1 MKKLA
6 IGCGIVVLVLGVLA
20 VGVGYYGYLK
30 VRGTVQQF
38 AELAKVPDIE
48 RQITVKT
55 SYTPPASGELTA
67 SQVDRLMEVQKRV
80 HDRLGENFAKFQQ
93 TYKSL
98 ADKKEATA
106 ADLPAL
112 ISAYRDLAAMWLDAK
127 RTQVDALNEAG
138 LSLGEYKWIRS
149 SAYQA
154 IGAPYLDVDFAR
166 IAADAKAGVQQ
177 ASMPGSFE
185 GAFRGTPPAINVKL
199 VEKFK
204 KQLEDNLA
212 LASFGL

>member
-6 IGCGIVVLVLGVLA
+6 IGCGVVVLVLGIVV
-20 VGVGYYGYLK
+20 VGVGYYGYMK
-30 VRGTVQQF
+30 VRGTVTQL
-38 AELAKVPDIE
+38 AELSKVPEIE
-48 RQITVKT
+48 REVRIRT
-55 SYTPPASGELTA
+55 SYTAPPSGELTA
-67 SQVDRLMEVQKRV
+67 SQVEKFMQVQTRV
-80 HDRLGENFAKFQQ
+80 RDRLGANFATFQR
-93 TYKSL
+93 TYQSL
-98 ADKKEATA
+98 ADKKQATA

-112 ISAYRDLAAMWLDAK
+112 LSAYRDLAAMYLDAK
-127 RTQVDALNEAG
+127 RTQVEALNSAG
-138 LSLGEYKWIRS
+138 LSLEEYRWIRS

-166 IAADAKAGVQQ
+166 IAADAKAGMQS
-177 ASMPGSFE
+177 ATAPGSFE
-185 GAFRGTPPAINVKL
+185 GAFRGPAPAGNVKL